1 MIATEGTP
9 ISNIGHRIGRKS
21 HWQHLLLLL
30 CPLKRLLSVSSSSLA
45 INLQIEMGWII
56 CWEIQLSFN
65 FHTLR
70 THSIRPYENFQLQCF
85 CTVNEITTCSTL
97 AHINNRRLFLNL
109 QPCLPTILFI
119 AMLLFLAFLLGYLF
133 HAKRPLGERVHF
145 ITTSME
151 KTGNKPCVL
160 HTFSSTKLG
169 YWLQWRLQNRAKF
182 QVMLFCEANLV
193 NFRCEEKYVRVQDC
207 SLVYTQAFI
216 YSFAQE
222 DQQHAPHAW
231 EADSVPTTAR
241 PQPQQASTS
250 WSESTQ
256 IFSLELPRISS
267 TTSRK
272 MNLHTGVLQQ
282 LQYIQCACIFYYVFV
297 TYTCIRFIRWFL
309 FWTEY
314 YQPSCFL
321 LSVLYAL
328 IVQ

>member
-1 MIATEGTP
+1 
-9 ISNIGHRIGRKS
+9 
-21 HWQHLLLLL
+21 
-30 CPLKRLLSVSSSSLA
+30 
-45 INLQIEMGWII
+45 MGWII

-182 QVMLFCEANLV
+182 QVMLFCKANLV

-256 IFSLELPRISS
+256 IFSLEVPNLGFQVTGISS
-267 TTSRK
+267 TKGLTPETRHWRWEQFQTHDPVKWICTPAYCISYSTFNVRAQYTMCLY
-272 MNLHTGVLQQ
+272 MNLHSIYLMVFIMNRILPVV
-282 LQYIQCACIFYYVFV
+282 IFSAY
-297 TYTCIRFIRWFL
+297 
-309 FWTEY
+309 
-314 YQPSCFL
+314 
-321 LSVLYAL
+321 VLYAL
-328 IVQ
+328 VVVTSSVLPV